1 MIGVPAD
8 ETAEIFEKLSS
19 DIGKCDYDKAQ
30 KDLLRITTLPG
41 TNFFPL
47 KAFYC
52 KCRALVAL
60 HASKGSLD
68 EWALYSFMCLTPQYQ
83 EHVAEYHQVFLRD
96 AEKVEKLRVDARSM
110 VASNRDFVFP
120 VRVSAGFMS
129 ECFFADECGNVTVV
143 VEHVFAKEVVLK
155 SLVLVM
161 CVNGGSEKSVFP
173 VEEGLAL
180 MPNKRCFIRKTIVP
194 KGEWR
199 RVSIL
204 EAEMEIG
211 NVTVVLPLAH
221 RVFQENMYDS
231 MSQIARRDGYH
242 VNVRYPAFGIVGV
255 KPLVVVEASAD
266 EGKPKAMIKVEVEG
280 MPLHTVSGEIEPGKQ
295 TTLPILLDEQSRIN
309 VHYQMEIGGIPCE
322 PAPVTSF
329 KLEFRNPLF
338 VNYQGPQKLTTSSTT
353 VIPIQIRTGI
363 QIPITIK
370 EIVLD
375 CNEALVSASFYPIDL
390 PLRLQPSEC
399 VNIVVSVTPLRGNC
413 SDESWGALK
422 ITYLPSEYFEEDCL
436 FDFPFPVVP
445 IQNSPVT
452 VDFSYPSTVGQYQ
465 PEEMVISL
473 RNITKTQQTVNV
485 SVANSDKVMID
496 GYTNIDVTLEPEEQQ
511 DLTLM
516 FFALEV
522 DECTFPEITVMV
534 NNEIVATE
542 TPDLFVIFTGN

>member
-19 DIGKCDYDKAQ
+19 DIDKCDYDQAQ

-60 HASKGSLD
+60 HASNGSLD
-68 EWALYSFMCLTPQYQ
+68 EWALYSFMCLTPQYG
-83 EHVAEYHQVFLRD
+83 EHVQEYHRTFLRD
-96 AEKVEKLRVDARSM
+96 AEQVEKVRVDARRM
-110 VASNRDFVFP
+110 MELNRGFVFP

-129 ECFFADECGNVTVV
+129 EFFFADECGNVTVV
-143 VEHVFAKEVVLK
+143 VEHVFAKKVVLK
-155 SLVLVM
+155 SLALVI
-161 CVNGGSEKSVFP
+161 NDGINKSVFP
-173 VEEGLAL
+173 VEEGLVL

-295 TTLPILLDEQSRIN
+295 TTLPILLDEQSVIN
-309 VHYQMEIGGIPCE
+309 VRYQMEIGGIPCE

-338 VNYQGPQKLTTSSTT
+338 INFQGPQKLTTSSTS
-353 VIPIQIRTGI
+353 VIPVQIRTGI
-363 QIPITIK
+363 QIPVTIK
-370 EIVLD
+370 DIVLD
-375 CNEALVSASFYPIDL
+375 YDEALVSASFYPIDL
-390 PLRLQPSEC
+390 PLLLKPSER
-399 VNIVVSVTPLRGNC
+399 VNIVVSVTPLRGNRA
-413 SDESWGALK
+413 DEPWGSLK
-422 ITYLPSEYFEEDCL
+422 ITYLPSEYFEEDCV
-436 FDFPFPVVP
+436 FEFPFPVVP
-445 IQNSPVT
+445 ILSSPVT
-452 VDFSYPSTVGQYQ
+452 VDFRYPSTVGQYQ

-473 RNITKTQQTVNV
+473 NNITKTQQTVTVNV
-485 SVANSDKVMID
+485 ASSDKVMID
-496 GYTNIDVTLEPEEQQ
+496 GYTNIDVTLESEEQQ

-522 DECTFPEITVMV
+522 DECDFPEITVMV